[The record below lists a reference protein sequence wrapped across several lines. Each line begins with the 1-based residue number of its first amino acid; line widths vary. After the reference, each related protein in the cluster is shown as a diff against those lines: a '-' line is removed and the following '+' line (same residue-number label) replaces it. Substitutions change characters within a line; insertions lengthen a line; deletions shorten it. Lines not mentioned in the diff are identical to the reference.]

1 MFKRRGVFLVFVSLV
16 MGIAAA
22 WAANNWVQSRL
33 GPSGHEAVETDT
45 VIAAAMDIPYGT
57 EIEAR
62 HVKVMTLPRGTAPE
76 NAIRET
82 AQIEGMVAT
91 ADVLRGEILMKDRF
105 AEHGTGSTLA
115 ALIEKGMRAVTV
127 RVDDV
132 VGVAGFLLPGN
143 RVDVLASRMDSRT
156 RRANTETILKNLKV
170 LAVDQTAQTER
181 NDPVVVRAVTLE
193 MTPVQSEKLV
203 KAKAEGTIQL
213 ALRNPLAEEQE
224 EEVAVEEPPAPK
236 PAPKPVVRRAP
247 VRRSPPSTTITV
259 IRGTTVDTEKSKG

>member
-33 GPSGHEAVETDT
+33 GPSGDQAVETDT
-45 VIAAAMDIPYGT
+45 VVAAAMDIPYGT

-91 ADVLRGEILMKDRF
+91 TDVLSGEILMKDRF
-105 AEHGTGSTLA
+105 AEHGAGSTLA

-132 VGVAGFLLPGN
+132 VGVGGFLLPGN
-143 RVDVLASRMDSRT
+143 RVDVLASRLDSRT
-156 RRANTETILKNLKV
+156 RRAQTETILKNLKV

-193 MTPVQSEKLV
+193 MTPAQSEKLV

-213 ALRNPLAEEQE
+213 ALRNPLAEEEQ
-224 EEVAVEEPPAPK
+224 EVAVEEPPAPK